1 MFEVQIK
8 QNLKVDVQSSVN
20 VLPPVNAEVV
30 EKPKFYSETLNH
42 AYKACFC
49 SRLHILACW
58 VSFASGLLPYV

>member
-42 AYKACFC
+42 AYKA
-49 SRLHILACW
+49 
-58 VSFASGLLPYV
+58 